1 MGKGGEIYAQLD
13 VLSGLSQDPKI
24 IPFRVSNFRMGED
37 EGENEA
43 AARDTRRGRIYA
55 SFFHFFFRR
64 SFGLGGKGK
73 REEREEDQS
82 VTPSPTNPLVVVL
95 GGLRLGLP
103 PGPPCP

>member
-55 SFFHFFFRR
+55 SFFTSFFAGRSVSEGRERGKSERR
-64 SFGLGGKGK
+64 IN
-73 REEREEDQS
+73 R
-82 VTPSPTNPLVVVL
+82 
-95 GGLRLGLP
+95 
-103 PGPPCP
+103 